1 MSERQQQQ
9 KCFLPSKKYGTCRNE
24 EYNNGS
30 SSCQGRNEGW
40 GSFRGNFGRR
50 SPRYERG
57 GCERQPSHLQE
68 DDGNMVMR
76 DVQEDPQGRHTLYTT
91 YRNKRRVRCH
101 SEGRIRV
108 TVWRDRKPLRR
119 EMREN
124 TQDGTPGSWFKIT
137 FHYVK
142 NRARFFVQG
151 ASTASALK
159 DVSYKIC
166 DEENEKVAIFVNP
179 STVPYSV
186 LNKLEPKEMEQLK
199 LTLNKRYNVSQ
210 QALDLQN
217 LRFDPDLVGHDI
229 DIILNRRNC
238 MAATL
243 QIIEKDF
250 PELLSLNLSSN
261 KLYHLDGLSDIIQ
274 MAPTVKILNLCKN
287 ELKSA
292 WELSKMKGL
301 DLEELWLQGNPLCGT
316 FPDHSTYISAIREC
330 FPKLLRLVVMARSY
344 PPPIIIDIDTPYAVK
359 PARYYMIYDSGDRH
373 GLLSAYHHRAC
384 FSLTI
389 PSTPRT
395 QPQQLAGVLQGQQE
409 YEEVSRT
416 PVSYLRVQLLKH
428 TKRDMFAPSACC
440 PKLSMTSAPRGGH
453 VAHTNDFCFS
463 SMGCSRKV
471 SVLSPPSPDAPLLR
485 PPGRAPSQHPPSHP
499 DPLLLFLFR
508 SLCVLQPSL
517 FPQGPRSDLLEGRS
531 QGSVR
536 AFTRTFITTP
546 AAIPVFSL

>member
-453 VAHTNDFCFS
+453 VAHTVK
-463 SMGCSRKV
+463 R
-471 SVLSPPSPDAPLLR
+471 
-485 PPGRAPSQHPPSHP
+485 
-499 DPLLLFLFR
+499 LLFLFNG
-508 SLCVLQPSL
+508 V
-517 FPQGPRSDLLEGRS
+517 FKEVEGRS

>member
-1 MSERQQQQ
+1 MVENSERVTT
-9 KCFLPSKKYGTCRNE
+9 CGHLSGTAFVK
-24 EYNNGS
+24 S
-30 SSCQGRNEGW
+30 I
-40 GSFRGNFGRR
+40 
-50 SPRYERG
+50 
-57 GCERQPSHLQE
+57 
-68 DDGNMVMR
+68 
-76 DVQEDPQGRHTLYTT
+76 TLYTT

-137 FHYVK
+137 VSFHYVK

-287 ELKSA
+287 EDGQ
-292 WELSKMKGL
+292 ELPSPIMMTHDVTL
-301 DLEELWLQGNPLCGT
+301 RT
-316 FPDHSTYISAIREC
+316 AVRE
-330 FPKLLRLVVMARSY
+330 Y
-344 PPPIIIDIDTPYAVK
+344 VK
-359 PARYYMIYDSGDRH
+359 DK
-373 GLLSAYHHRAC
+373 
-384 FSLTI
+384 
-389 PSTPRT
+389 
-395 QPQQLAGVLQGQQE
+395 QE
-409 YEEVSRT
+409 YEEVTGT
-416 PVSYLRVQLLKH
+416 PVRL
-428 TKRDMFAPSACC
+428 
-440 PKLSMTSAPRGGH
+440 
-453 VAHTNDFCFS
+453 
-463 SMGCSRKV
+463 
-471 SVLSPPSPDAPLLR
+471 
-485 PPGRAPSQHPPSHP
+485 
-499 DPLLLFLFR
+499 
-508 SLCVLQPSL
+508 
-517 FPQGPRSDLLEGRS
+517 
-531 QGSVR
+531 
-536 AFTRTFITTP
+536 
-546 AAIPVFSL
+546 